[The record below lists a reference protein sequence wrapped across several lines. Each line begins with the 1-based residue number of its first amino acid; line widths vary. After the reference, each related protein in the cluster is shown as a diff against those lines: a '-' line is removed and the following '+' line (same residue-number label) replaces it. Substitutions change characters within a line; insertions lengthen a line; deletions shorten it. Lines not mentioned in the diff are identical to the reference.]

1 MTDHFNNEQEKFWA
15 GDFGDMYIERN
26 QGAELHAS
34 KLNIFSDIL
43 SRTRNVGSVLEL
55 GGNIGMNIKAINC
68 LLPNA
73 KTSAV
78 EINARAYEQLKE
90 VCTGQAYLTSILDMQ
105 SNVQQS
111 FDFVFTQTVLI
122 HINPNDLQSVYEMM
136 YKYSRRY
143 ICVTEYYNPTPVE
156 IVYRGE
162 TGKLFKRNFAGEILD
177 KYPDLELVDYGFKYI
192 RDPNF
197 IQDDLTWFLLQKR

>member
-1 MTDHFNNEQEKFWA
+1 
-15 GDFGDMYIERN
+15 
-26 QGAELHAS
+26 
-34 KLNIFSDIL
+34 
-43 SRTRNVGSVLEL
+43 VLEL